1 MAFAKH
7 AGLAN
12 PSCQL
17 YMLFYYLGPASVAIT
32 LRRSTKVAGMKS
44 PQGEYGSI
52 SMGDV
57 VVEEYGTATDDRSWP
72 NYNQIKFASFVALWD
87 IGAQSMVYAGECK
100 MIHGLPHCNRLL
112 INHLARAFLPFSN
125 RKQSCRT
132 DNICN
137 HLL

>member
-52 SMGDV
+52 SLGDV

-100 MIHGLPHCNRLL
+100 MIHGLPRCNR
-112 INHLARAFLPFSN
+112 F
-125 RKQSCRT
+125 
-132 DNICN
+132 
-137 HLL
+137 